1 MAADPGAAAAAVPSS
16 AGDAGGARTPLPA
29 EYRERTIPAVLE
41 RCVRNGA
48 ERPALIATSPTAGE
62 VTLSFGEIQSRAA
75 AIGGGLRELG
85 IEAGDRVGALLS
97 NRSAVEANLLMHGVH
112 RIGAVVVPMNVRSVP
127 AELGWALEAAGCKLV
142 VHEAALA
149 ETVRG
154 LRALAPTA
162 TIFTGVDGD
171 LEPGDP
177 PWSSIAGHDPV
188 PQVPLSEHDQA
199 GWVFTS
205 GTTGYPK
212 VISHTHLTSVGCGIQ
227 TADGWGFE
235 PGDRL
240 LNAFPFF
247 TASGTNTAP
256 MGTLWAEAVNVVEP
270 SFDPAT
276 TLERVERHRIT
287 HIYWLTPMISL
298 VLRSGLLEGA
308 DLSSARRLL
317 YGGQGMPTDFHLQ
330 VDDVFAL
337 GRGLELV
344 HMMGLSEAGP
354 NGIMLEPQYH
364 RERPGAIG
372 SRGFGKELTQYTLR
386 DPESGEEVGRGESGE
401 LCYRCPSVMAGYVGA
416 PEETEKALA
425 GGWLHSGDLCRYDE
439 DGFVYFVDRT
449 KDVIR
454 RGGINIAS
462 AEIERVVMAHPEVA
476 EAAAVP
482 HPHDVLGEVVK
493 VVIVRRPGSTIDAD
507 AIVTYAETELAD
519 YKVPRVVE
527 FIDEL
532 PRNDMGKVTKT
543 ALRGA

>member
-1 MAADPGAAAAAVPSS
+1 MV
-16 AGDAGGARTPLPA
+16 
-29 EYRERTIPAVLE
+29 Y
-41 RCVRNGA
+41 
-48 ERPALIATSPTAGE
+48 
-62 VTLSFGEIQSRAA
+62 
-75 AIGGGLRELG
+75 
-85 IEAGDRVGALLS
+85 
-97 NRSAVEANLLMHGVH
+97 
-112 RIGAVVVPMNVRSVP
+112 
-127 AELGWALEAAGCKLV
+127 
-142 VHEAALA
+142 EAALA
-149 ETVRG
+149 DKVRG
-154 LRALAPTA
+154 LRALAPAGTV
-162 TIFTGVDGD
+162 FVGVDCELD
-171 LEPGDP
+171 SVDP
-177 PWSSIAGHDPV
+177 PWSAVAEHERV
-188 PQVPLSEHDQA
+188 EQVGLSEHDQA

-212 VISHTHLTSVGCGIQ
+212 IVSHTHLTSVGCGIQ
-227 TADGWGFE
+227 TAEGWGFG
-235 PGDRL
+235 PGDRC
-240 LNAFPFF
+240 LNGFPFF

-256 MGTLWAEAVNVVEP
+256 MSTLWAEAVNVVEP

-276 TLERVERHRIT
+276 TLERIEKHAIT

-317 YGGQGMPTDFHLQ
+317 YGGQGMPAEFHLE
-330 VDDVFAL
+330 VDDVFAV

-354 NGIMLEPQYH
+354 SGIMLDPEHH

-372 SRGFGKELTQYTLR
+372 SRGFGRELTRYSLR
-386 DPESGEEVGRGESGE
+386 DPETGAEVGPGESGE

-462 AEIERVVMAHPEVA
+462 AEVERVVMGHDEVA

-482 HPHDVLGEVVK
+482 HPHEVLGEVVK
-493 VVIVRRPGSTIDAD
+493 VVVVRAPGSTLDEEAVIA
-507 AIVTYAETELAD
+507 YAAGLLAD

-543 ALRGA
+543 ALRG